1 MNSIIYIEKQ
11 FLKINSMNKK
21 LQLIALAVLMLGA
34 CKNGVQKSDAFGNF
48 EAVETIV
55 SSEAAGKLLAMEV
68 KQGDKIAT
76 GQSIAVI
83 DTTELL
89 LKKQQTMA
97 QLTASET
104 KKLNVTAQ
112 IDVLKEQKKNV
123 ETTQQRIS
131 KMFNDKAATQ
141 QQMDDISGQV
151 NVLDKQIS
159 STNTQFQLIGS
170 EMEVIKRQIDLL
182 VEQLTKCRIKSP
194 ISGTILETYLET
206 GELVTPGKPILK
218 MADLSSLELKVYVSG
233 AQLPQVKLG
242 NQVKVLIDSGVKDMQ
257 NLTGK
262 INWISSEAE
271 FTPKIIQTKEERVK
285 LMYAVKVMV
294 ANDGSLKIGMP
305 GEVVF

>member
-1 MNSIIYIEKQ
+1 M
-11 FLKINSMNKK
+11 KK
-21 LQLIALAVLMLGA
+21 LQIIALSVLILGA
-34 CKNGVQKSDAFGNF
+34 CKNGEQKSDAYGNF

-68 KQGDKIAT
+68 KQGDKIES
-76 GQSIAVI
+76 GQLITVI

-97 QLTASET
+97 QLSASET
-104 KKLNVTAQ
+104 KKQNVTAQ
-112 IDVLKEQKKNV
+112 INVLKEQKKNV

-131 KMFNDKAATQ
+131 KMFTDKAATQ
-141 QQMDDISGQV
+141 QQMDDINGQV

-182 VEQLTKCRIKSP
+182 DEQLTKCRIKSP
-194 ISGTILETYLET
+194 ISGTVLETYLET
-206 GELVTPGKPILK
+206 GELATPGKPILK
-218 MADLSSLELKVYVSG
+218 MADLSNLELKVYVSG
-233 AQLPQVKLG
+233 TQLPQVKLG
-242 NQVKVLIDSGVKDMQ
+242 NEVKVFIDSGS
-257 NLTGK
+257 TGMK
-262 INWISSEAE
+262 SLSGKVSWISSESE

-285 LMYAVKVMV
+285 LMYAVKVVV
-294 ANDGSLKIGMP
+294 ANDGALKIGMP